1 MYMKKS
7 FLVKTVSLIACCFAA
22 SCGTQKQSVKASSN
36 TSIGSSFE
44 IITDLDLEIT
54 ETSGLE
60 AYNEQLITHN
70 DSDAGPVIYFLNTDG
85 AITSQVEFLHMKN
98 IDWEDITRSDE
109 HLFIADTGNN
119 YGNRKDLTIYKI
131 PLTDLEN
138 AQARPQIIELEYD
151 AQKVFEKKNQ
161 NHSFDGEA
169 IVYVKD
175 RLLLFSKDW
184 SSFQTQVYELEQ
196 KSDKQKLISKQSIPV
211 NGLVTGATFNGD
223 SRVVLCG
230 YNSSLDPFVA
240 ILSTKGSNFELIERI
255 DLPIVNGAQIEA
267 ITFYQTINNKEIYYL
282 TSEAVN
288 IKLGED
294 EAKTNGQL
302 YKMTLSIE

>member
-1 MYMKKS
+1 MRIS
-7 FLVKTVSLIACCFAA
+7 FLLKILSLFALLIAL
-22 SCGTQKQSVKASSN
+22 SCVTQKQAITKTSN
-36 TSIGSSFE
+36 PSILKNFE
-44 IITDLDLEIT
+44 VVTNLDVEIT

-60 AYNEQLITHN
+60 TYNEQLITHN

-85 AITSQVEFLHMKN
+85 AITLQVEFLHIKN
-98 IDWEDITRSDE
+98 IDWEDIARSNE
-109 HLFIADTGNN
+109 HLFIADIGNN
-119 YGNRKDLTIYKI
+119 YGNRKDLTIYKV

-138 AQARPQIIELEYD
+138 AQARPQIIELQYD

-223 SRVVLCG
+223 SRIVLCG
-230 YNSSLDPFVA
+230 YNSSLDPFIA
-240 ILSTKGSNFELIERI
+240 ILSTKDSNFDLIERI